1 LVAVFTLGQVA
12 CALAPGFTS
21 MLALRIAVAVAH
33 GTYFGVAMVVATG
46 LVSDERRGMAVALVL
61 AGLTVSGIVG
71 VPAGTA
77 IGNLWGW
84 RATFWAMTALGVV
97 AASAI
102 ALLIPATKAAAAR
115 PASLGREI
123 GVLGRQQV
131 WTSLIVMLMLMLAQF
146 VPYTYITPLL
156 QTVTGLS
163 AGTVPWVLLA
173 SGVGATL
180 GVFIGGKVAGHR
192 LMTALIAML
201 AMQAVVMAAMYVVA
215 PYPVPMLLVVMV
227 WGALNF
233 SIGTAVQTR
242 ILRWTA
248 DAPNLASSLIP
259 SGFNVGIAIAA
270 FVGATMLN
278 AGLPY
283 RTLPLVGVAAMAVA
297 VVAAVLSKTAE
308 RRSGSRPPLPSA
320 AA

>member
-1 LVAVFTLGQVA
+1 
-12 CALAPGFTS
+12 
-21 MLALRIAVAVAH
+21 
-33 GTYFGVAMVVATG
+33 
-46 LVSDERRGMAVALVL
+46 
-61 AGLTVSGIVG
+61 
-71 VPAGTA
+71 
-77 IGNLWGW
+77 
-84 RATFWAMTALGVV
+84 
-97 AASAI
+97 
-102 ALLIPATKAAAAR
+102 
-115 PASLGREI
+115 
-123 GVLGRQQV
+123 
-131 WTSLIVMLMLMLAQF
+131 
-146 VPYTYITPLL
+146 
-156 QTVTGLS
+156 
-163 AGTVPWVLLA
+163 
-173 SGVGATL
+173 
-180 GVFIGGKVAGHR
+180 
-192 LMTALIAML
+192 MTALIAML